1 MVQPTRDGSA
11 KQASVLVLMA
21 VQTPQMTGRMVIKAN
36 RGEGESPREEETTVD
51 EDGEDGEREVSEPSE
66 PSEAPAMPCVK
77 VTKVKAQRSTTK

>member
-1 MVQPTRDGSA
+1 
-11 KQASVLVLMA
+11 MA
-21 VQTPQMTGRMVIKAN
+21 VQTPRMTGHVVIKTN
-36 RGEGESPREEETTVD
+36 QGEGESPREEETTAD